1 MVDADMKTRQSK
13 LWKLGR
19 VMLPS
24 RYVTKIKT
32 SAKRYDRKKERSI
45 NKNPKIGEI

>member
-24 RYVTKIKT
+24 RYITKIKT
-32 SAKRYDRKKERSI
+32 SDKRYDRKKERSI
-45 NKNPKIGEI
+45 NKNPLKEI